1 MNRRTLPAHVAVAGG
16 GPVAFAAAL
25 AFAQA
30 MPGTRVTLIPAPV
43 PDAALADRWPLA
55 LPSAHAMLA
64 RLHCPP
70 DMLLAHGVATPRLA
84 TRFLDWSADGTA
96 WMVADEPAPPLA
108 GAPLHQLWLRA
119 GAPMPFHALHP
130 ACVAAEAGLVPRNV
144 EPGLHLDAR
153 RLRDGLASLAR
164 QAGVVLANAPLAEAT
179 GDTGGVEALQLT
191 DGGRIEA
198 DLVIDATGPAR
209 LVATSQGFEGWG
221 DSLPCHHLRLEPS
234 VAAPSPI
241 DSHRAVADG
250 WTATW
255 PGASVRA
262 SRDAAPG
269 AIALVPGRLS
279 APMRGNVLALGEA
292 AVQPGPLGLTGF
304 TLALAQIA
312 LALELLPTGA
322 DMPLLSAEYNRRANQ
337 RADRMRDFLAAHYI
351 ATTTPPAMTP
361 SLATMISQF
370 ERRGTLPPADEDSV
384 ERDAWIAVLIGQGLR
399 PERPDPIALGIPREV
414 ARRAVLDRAGQWRA
428 AAGRRGS

>member
-30 MPGTRVTLIPAPV
+30 MPGTRVTLVPAPV

-130 ACVAAEAGLVPRNV
+130 ACVAAEAGLVPRDV

-164 QAGVVLANAPLAEAT
+164 QAGVGLASAPLAEAT
-179 GDTGGVEALQLT
+179 ADTGGVTALHLA

-234 VAAPSPI
+234 AAAPSPI
-241 DSHRAVADG
+241 DSYRAVADG

-255 PGASVRA
+255 PGAAVRA
-262 SRDAAPG
+262 SRGATPG
-269 AIALVPGRLS
+269 AIAFTPGRLS
-279 APMRGNVLALGEA
+279 TPMRGNVLALGEA

-351 ATTTPPAMTP
+351 ATTTPPAMTR
-361 SLATMISQF
+361 SLATIISHF

-399 PERPDPIALGIPREV
+399 PERPDPIAMGIPREV

-428 AAGRRGS
+428 AAGKRGS